1 MGRMWIEIMDKTAV
15 YVRKSRADQGTL
27 EETLRKHKKTLL
39 EFASGHSLLVAPEDI
54 YEEVVSG
61 DSLYA
66 RPQMLRLLEKVDQET
81 YAGVL
86 CMDID
91 RLGRGNMSDQG
102 IIVETFKNS
111 GTKIITPA
119 KTYDLNDEADEDNV
133 EFSAF
138 FARFEYKKIKKR
150 LSAGVRR
157 SIQDGCYL
165 ANAPYGYRRTVVNK
179 RQHTLEIFEEEAKYV
194 RLIFD
199 MYVNQGM
206 GSQSIADAMNAM
218 GAKPHRAEQFGRTS
232 IMTILKNPAYIG
244 KVVWDKKTHIRKGAK
259 GNAKHITIY
268 NPKEKWT
275 VTDGLHP
282 PVIDEETYARAQEI
296 ITGKYHPPSFN
307 GTVLNPLAGLVVCKN
322 CGGVMQRAANMKG
335 GPYCLCQHRGCIPM
349 TKLPFVEQALLDQLR
364 ESANELLTAP
374 TEGQKAAASDDYIRV
389 MKDIDGKIKTVKIQ
403 MNRLHDFLEQGVY
416 DVETFLARQKEV
428 GAKLSALEEQKHA
441 VEQEARSHR
450 QIDAKKTA
458 EKILHALD
466 VYPTAEPHEQNM
478 LLKSILEH
486 AVYYKEK
493 GWKPAQFEVELILK
507 PVFL

>member
-1 MGRMWIEIMDKTAV
+1 MDKYAV
-15 YVRKSRADQGTL
+15 YLRKSRADLGTV
-27 EETLRKHKKTLL
+27 EETLEKHKKTLL
-39 EFASGHSLLVAPEDI
+39 EFASSHGLPLRPEDM
-54 YEEVVSG
+54 YEEVVCG
-61 DSLYA
+61 ESLYA
-66 RPQMLRLLEKVDQET
+66 RPEVLRLLENVDREI
-81 YAGVL
+81 YKGVL

-111 GTKIITPA
+111 NTKIITPT

-150 LSAGVRR
+150 LSAGVKR

-165 ANAPYGYRRTVVNK
+165 ANAPYGYRRTVINK

-206 GSQSIADAMNAM
+206 GCQTIADTMNSM
-218 GAKPHRAEQFGRTS
+218 GLKPHRAEQFGRTS

-244 KVVWDKKTHIRKGAK
+244 KVVWDKKTHVRKGAK
-259 GNAKHITIY
+259 GNTKHITIY

-275 VTDGLHP
+275 ITDGLHP
-282 PVIDEETYARAQEI
+282 PIIDEETYKRAQEI
-296 ITGKYHPPSFN
+296 ITGKYHPPSFT
-307 GTVLNPLAGLVVCKN
+307 GVVLNPLAGLVVCKN
-322 CGGVMQRAANMKG
+322 CGNVMQRAANMKG

-349 TKLPFVEQALLDQLR
+349 TKLPFVEQAVLDKLK
-364 ESANELLTAP
+364 EAANDLLTSSEGTQKSAAP
-374 TEGQKAAASDDYIRV
+374 DDYIKV
-389 MKDIDGKIKTVKIQ
+389 IKDIDGKVKAVKTQ
-403 MNRLHDFLEQGVY
+403 MNRLHDLLEQGVY
-416 DVETFLARQKEV
+416 DVDTFLGRQKEV

-441 VEQEARSHR
+441 VEEEALSHR

-458 EKILHALD
+458 EKIIHALD

-478 LLKSILEH
+478 LLKSILKH
-486 AVYYKEK
+486 AVYYKKK